1 MLNGINYLNFLYKS
15 DLNMFLIYYCYYI
28 PEAEFFDNFDRLY
41 NKSLNEIKQRIGKI
55 YNNFQPYDTSHFSNQ
70 IFEIEL
76 KIKNTDAD
84 KEIKQKL
91 DNYYKIQF
99 SGMLYVFEDI
109 YNEISKYKIENNFYK
124 YENFHGFLRYYKY
137 LYINI
142 DMILN
147 DIERRNKN
155 IHNQQPTKNDNIIE
169 CDNRIKGKYSF
180 ESSKRLKMD
189 LGSYYELYSFNAS
202 VFLIRQS
209 IELKIKNAL
218 GIDYILNDQ
227 LLMEKIPGDIFIEFV
242 YNNDK
247 IDFPNI
253 QKSILRKIH
262 KWTNYFI
269 HGGFIVYIWQIHIA
283 HKLLEE
289 LFKDDAI
296 RIEKRYYDNQL
307 KSDLETYIK
316 SNCNSN
322 NNLNKMQIIPLSK
335 PEAMLY

>member
-1 MLNGINYLNFLYKS
+1 MLNGINFLCKS
-15 DLNMFLIYYCYYI
+15 DLNNFLIYYCYYI
-28 PEAEFFDNFDRLY
+28 PESEFFNDFDRLY
-41 NKSLNEIKQRIGKI
+41 NKSLDEIKQRIDKI
-55 YNNFQPYDTSHFSNQ
+55 YNNFKPYNIDHFSNQ

-76 KIKNTDAD
+76 KIKNTDTD
-84 KEIKQKL
+84 KDIKQKL

-109 YNEISKYKIENNFYK
+109 YNEINKYRCKSNFYK
-124 YENFHGFLRYYKY
+124 YENFHGLLRYYKN

-142 DMILN
+142 NMILH
-147 DIERRNKN
+147 DAESKKGITSSQHISR
-155 IHNQQPTKNDNIIE
+155 
-169 CDNRIKGKYSF
+169 DNRIEGKYSF

-189 LGSYYELYSFNAS
+189 LSSFHELYSFNAS

-218 GIDYILNDQ
+218 GIDYIFNDQ
-227 LLMEKIPGDIFIEFV
+227 LLMEKIPGDIFIEFI
-242 YNNDK
+242 YKNNQ

-253 QKSILRKIH
+253 QIQKSILKKIH

-269 HGGFIVYIWQIHIA
+269 HGGFVVYIWQIHIA

-296 RIEKRYYDNQL
+296 RIEKQYYDNQL

-316 SNCNSN
+316 SNCNRN
-322 NNLNKMQIIPLSK
+322 NNLNNMQIIYLQT
-335 PEAMLY
+335 PEAILY

>member
-1 MLNGINYLNFLYKS
+1 MLNGINYLNFLCKS
-15 DLNMFLIYYCYYI
+15 DLNNFLIYYCDYNI

-41 NKSLNEIKQRIGKI
+41 NKSLNEIKQRIDKI
-55 YNNFQPYDTSHFSNQ
+55 YNNFQPYNIDHFSNQ

-76 KIKNTDAD
+76 KIKDTDTD

-109 YNEISKYKIENNFYK
+109 YNEISKYKSENNFYNR
-124 YENFHGFLRYYKY
+124 ENFHGLLRYCKY

-142 DMILN
+142 DMILH
-147 DIERRNKN
+147 DVEIRKN
-155 IHNQQPTKNDNIIE
+155 IVSPQQIA

-189 LGSYYELYSFNAS
+189 LSSFHELSSFNAS

-296 RIEKRYYDNQL
+296 RIEKQYYDNQL
-307 KSDLETYIK
+307 KSALETYIK
-316 SNCNSN
+316 SNCNRN
-322 NNLNKMQIIPLSK
+322 NNLNKMQIIQLLK
-335 PEAMLY
+335 PEAILY

>member
-1 MLNGINYLNFLYKS
+1 MVSIFYVSRIWIVFLY
-15 DLNMFLIYYCYYI
+15 IYYCDYNI
-28 PEAEFFDNFDRLY
+28 PEAEFFYNFDRLY
-41 NKSLNEIKQRIGKI
+41 NKSLNEIKQRIEII
-55 YNNFQPYDTSHFSNQ
+55 YNNFQPYKIDHFSNQ

-76 KIKNTDAD
+76 KIKNTDTD

-109 YNEISKYKIENNFYK
+109 YNEINNYRSKNNFYK
-124 YENFHGFLRYYKY
+124 YENFHGLLRYCKY

-142 DMILN
+142 DMILH
-147 DIERRNKN
+147 DVESKKN
-155 IHNQQPTKNDNIIE
+155 IISPQQIV
-169 CDNRIKGKYSF
+169 CDNRIKGKDSF
-180 ESSKRLKMD
+180 ENSKRLKMD
-189 LGSYYELYSFNAS
+189 LASYYELSSFNAS

-227 LLMEKIPGDIFIEFV
+227 LLMEKIPGDIFIDFI

-253 QKSILRKIH
+253 QKSILIKIH

-296 RIEKRYYDNQL
+296 RIEKQYYDNQL
-307 KSDLETYIK
+307 KSALETYIK
-316 SNCNSN
+316 SNCNRN
-322 NNLNKMQIIPLSK
+322 NNLNKMQIIQLLK
-335 PEAMLY
+335 PEAILY